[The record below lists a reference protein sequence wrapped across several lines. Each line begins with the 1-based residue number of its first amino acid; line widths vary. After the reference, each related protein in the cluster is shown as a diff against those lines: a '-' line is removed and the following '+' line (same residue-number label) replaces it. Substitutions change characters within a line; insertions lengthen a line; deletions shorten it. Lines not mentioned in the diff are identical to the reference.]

1 MNSTAP
7 LDFGML
13 NTLALQRLPNEP
25 HPSRH
30 HISLHASIFY
40 ELSHPNFRNNYSDQV
55 TEFFHLYFN
64 KFSFAISKSEK
75 GFHLASPVILL
86 TFQVLDNWDDWKKR
100 FRSGVISLVLKRLK
114 ARINKG
120 VFVSPQVHKANQL
133 YMYNCCVALNEG
145 KLTHHHGVHSSSPG
159 L

>member
-1 MNSTAP
+1 MSLILLGIIFP
-7 LDFGML
+7 CML
-13 NTLALQRLPNEP
+13 PYFMSYLTQ
-25 HPSRH
+25 
-30 HISLHASIFY
+30 ISEIITPIGYF
-40 ELSHPNFRNNYSDQV
+40 V

-75 GFHLASPVILL
+75 GFHLASPVNLL